1 MKRARLHESGSL
13 RLGLVLVIAALALL
27 CKGGQSLYTAV
38 TNRNPTTMGYDQYV
52 QSRPKA
58 TWLVLT
64 NCTTFLTQAAFKRYE
79 YSQVPTELYLPVR
92 SQEEDSEG
100 QKVHVLLAT
109 KDPALLSTFREMQEL
124 KNAPREK
131 VLAWAKE
138 NKGRLV
144 NRRNVSG
151 LVRFGIDLKE
161 SERTKLASL
170 MKNASDDFIIL
181 EEGSKPSMGEGLA
194 MSLGGLMLIGGMT
207 LYACRSRESTAA
219 EI

>member
-1 MKRARLHESGSL
+1 
-13 RLGLVLVIAALALL
+13 
-27 CKGGQSLYTAV
+27 
-38 TNRNPTTMGYDQYV
+38 MGYDQYV

-92 SQEEDSEG
+92 SQDEDNEG

-109 KDPALLSTFREMQEL
+109 KDPALLATFREMQEL

-131 VLAWAKE
+131 VVAWAKE

-144 NRRNVSG
+144 SRRNVSG

-194 MSLGGLMLIGGMT
+194 MSLGGLMLLGGMT